1 MKKIGKKQV
10 IIGAAV
16 LVIILLIILL
26 IVLIKPK
33 STNEPDNKSQN
44 NVLTINEVTP
54 LENGNSSEAA
64 ELIKQNIV
72 KVTNKIGE
80 NTNIIGTGFFH
91 KSGYLVTN
99 SHIVDI
105 KGTIEITYSD
115 GTSSTASI
123 YSNDITSDIA
133 LLKVEDNTKK
143 AMYFGNTLSLK
154 ITDEVYAI
162 GYPYALE
169 GEASVSKGILSARR
183 SAGGIEFLQ
192 SDISLNQGNSGGR

>member
-64 ELIKQNIV
+64 ELIKQNI
-72 KVTNKIGE
+72 E
-80 NTNIIGTGFFH
+80 H
-91 KSGYLVTN
+91 DSQ
-99 SHIVDI
+99 
-105 KGTIEITYSD
+105 
-115 GTSSTASI
+115 
-123 YSNDITSDIA
+123 
-133 LLKVEDNTKK
+133 
-143 AMYFGNTLSLK
+143 TLS
-154 ITDEVYAI
+154 
-162 GYPYALE
+162 
-169 GEASVSKGILSARR
+169 R
-183 SAGGIEFLQ
+183 SCRYDFYN
-192 SDISLNQGNSGGR
+192 SISNVCSIKND